1 MSKEQTTGSVEA
13 GRSVEAGARALT
25 EQESA
30 QHDNI
35 AQEASKSDARTRRRK
50 VILGL
55 IIFSVAF
62 GVRLLSWHDT
72 RQEVWKVQTVV
83 AEDYRRTARI
93 LREGGVG
100 AFLSRSSPLADPN
113 TLGHPPGY
121 SILMALLFTVSGE
134 SDAAIQIFQIV
145 CDALAAVLVFLIVAE
160 LLPESV
166 AVIAGLLVALS
177 PQFAWNSVLLL
188 PDSLSVAPILLAV
201 YCLARAY
208 RRPRLWLLIA
218 AGALVGLSCW
228 LRANAML
235 LAPFMTL
242 SIPFLFKRGMR
253 LRYAA
258 ALLGGA
264 LLIVAPLTIRNAIVF
279 GHFIPVSLGAGQTLL
294 EGISDYDEA
303 HRFGIPETDMGI
315 MKWEAE
321 VYGRPDYYGTLFNP
335 DGVKRE
341 RMRLAQGFK
350 VIGSHPVWFFG
361 VMAQRGA
368 SMLRLERVRLI
379 SREPPVTHSLALTN
393 ETAPIWSNTPE
404 RLLAGGTLAS
414 TQAQVSLMPYEG
426 TLQLTGDDSKY
437 GDQLISTPI
446 AIRQDTDYVLSF
458 PVKVEQGR
466 MIINITS
473 AASDSIPY
481 ASTIVEAVEA
491 KTPEE
496 QPIKTIQM
504 PFASGSNVDQL
515 RIRFANGASKPAP
528 PVVQIGTMRLFEL
541 GPSRYIWTRYP
552 RAIIRGVQRLFLT
565 AIMLPLAI
573 IGIVLLAR
581 ARQASA
587 LVILLIVP
595 AYYLCVQSATHTEYR
610 YVLAVHYF
618 LFSMSAVALS
628 WIGSALWWVL
638 PKRGFLRRFST

>member
-1 MSKEQTTGSVEA
+1 MSIEQTTGSVEA
-13 GRSVEAGARALT
+13 GARAST
-25 EQESA
+25 EHESA
-30 QHDNI
+30 QHDNNI
-35 AQEASKSDARTRRRK
+35 AQEAGESKRRARRRQA
-50 VILGL
+50 IIGL
-55 IIFSVAF
+55 IIFSVAL
-62 GVRLLSWHDT
+62 GVRFLSWHDT

-93 LREGGVG
+93 LREGGVR

-121 SILMALLFTVSGE
+121 SILMALLFSVFGE

-160 LLPESV
+160 LLPRSV
-166 AVIAGLLVALS
+166 ALIAGLLVALS

-188 PDSLSVAPILLAV
+188 PDSLSVVPILLAV

-208 RRPRLWLLIA
+208 RRHQLWLLIA
-218 AGALVGLSCW
+218 TGALVGLSCW

-264 LLIVAPLTIRNAIVF
+264 LLLIAPLTIRNAIVF

-294 EGISDYDEA
+294 EGISDYDSEK
-303 HRFGIPETDMGI
+303 RFGIPETDMGI

-335 DGVKRE
+335 DGIKRE
-341 RMRLAQGFK
+341 RMRLAQGLR

-361 VMAQRGA
+361 VMARRGA

-404 RLLAGGTLAS
+404 KLLAGGTLAS
-414 TQAQVSLMPYEG
+414 TQAQVSVMPYEG
-426 TLQLTGDDSKY
+426 TLRLTGDDSKY
-437 GDQLISTPI
+437 GDQFIYAPI
-446 AIRQDTDYVLSF
+446 AIRPNTDYVLSF

-466 MIINITS
+466 MIINVTS
-473 AASDSIPY
+473 AASDNNAY
-481 ASTIVEAVEA
+481 ASAIVETVEA

-496 QPIKTIQM
+496 QPTKTIQM
-504 PFASGSNVDQL
+504 LFASGSSVDQL

-528 PVVQIGTMRLFEL
+528 PVIQIGTMRLFEL

-552 RAIIRGVQRLFLT
+552 RTIVRGVQKLFLT

-573 IGIVLLAR
+573 IGLILLAR
-581 ARQASA
+581 ARKASA
-587 LVILLIVP
+587 LIILLIVP

-610 YVLAVHYF
+610 YVLVVHYF
-618 LFSMSAVALS
+618 LFSMSAAALS
-628 WIGSALWWVL
+628 WIGSALWRVL

>member
-13 GRSVEAGARALT
+13 GARALT
-25 EQESA
+25 EHESA
-30 QHDNI
+30 RHNNSTQ
-35 AQEASKSDARTRRRK
+35 AGRSKWRARRRQA
-50 VILGL
+50 IIGL
-55 IIFSVAF
+55 IIFSVAL

-93 LREGGVG
+93 LLEGGVG

-121 SILMALLFTVSGE
+121 SILMALLFTVTGE
-134 SDAAIQIFQIV
+134 SDTSIQFFQIV
-145 CDALAAVLVFLIVAE
+145 CDALAAVLVFLLVAE
-160 LLPESV
+160 LLPGSI
-166 AVIAGLLVALS
+166 ALIAGLLVALS

-188 PDSLSVAPILLAV
+188 PDSLSVAPLLLAV
-201 YCLARAY
+201 YCLARAV

-218 AGALVGLSCW
+218 TGALVGLSCW

-242 SIPFLFKRGMR
+242 SIPFLFKRGLR

-264 LLIVAPLTIRNAIVF
+264 LLLIAPLTIRNAIVF

-294 EGISDYDEA
+294 EGISDYDSEK
-303 HRFGIPETDMGI
+303 RFGIPETDMGI

-335 DGVKRE
+335 DGIKRE
-341 RMRLAQGFK
+341 RMRLAHGFK
-350 VIGSHPVWFFG
+350 VIASHPVWFFG
-361 VMAQRGA
+361 VMARRGA

-393 ETAPIWSNTPE
+393 EAAPVWSNTPE
-404 RLLAGGTLAS
+404 KLLAGGTLAS
-414 TQAQVSLMPYEG
+414 MQAQVSLMPYEG
-426 TLQLTGDDSKY
+426 TLRLTGDDSKY
-437 GDQLISTPI
+437 GDQFVYAPI
-446 AIRQDTDYVLSF
+446 AISQDTDYVLSF

-466 MIINITS
+466 MIINVAS
-473 AASDSIPY
+473 AASDTLY
-481 ASTIVEAVEA
+481 ASAIVETVEA

-496 QPIKTIQM
+496 QPIKMIQM
-504 PFASGSNVDQL
+504 PFASRSSVDQL

-528 PVVQIGTMRLFEL
+528 PVIQIGTMRLFEL

-552 RAIIRGVQRLFLT
+552 RIIVRGVQKLFLT

-573 IGIVLLAR
+573 IGLILLAR
-581 ARQASA
+581 ARKASA
-587 LVILLIVP
+587 LIILLIVP

-618 LFSMSAVALS
+618 LFSMSAAALS
-628 WIGSALWWVL
+628 WIGSALWQVILKLWSRL
-638 PKRGFLRRFST
+638 WNQRLI

>member
-1 MSKEQTTGSVEA
+1 MSREQTTGSVEA
-13 GRSVEAGARALT
+13 GARAFT
-25 EQESA
+25 AQESA
-30 QHDNI
+30 QHNNTE
-35 AQEASKSDARTRRRK
+35 QEASKSYMRARYRQA
-50 VILGL
+50 IIALM
-55 IIFSVAF
+55 IFSVAL

-93 LREGGVG
+93 LREGGVR

-121 SILMALLFTVSGE
+121 SILMALLFTVFGE
-134 SDAAIQIFQIV
+134 SDAAIQFFQLV

-160 LLPESV
+160 LLPRSV

-188 PDSLSVAPILLAV
+188 PDTLSVAPLLLAV

-208 RRPRLWLLIA
+208 RRHQLWLLIA
-218 AGALVGLSCW
+218 AGALIGLSCW

-242 SIPFLFKRGMR
+242 SIPFLFKRGVR
-253 LRYAA
+253 LRYSA

-264 LLIVAPLTIRNAIVF
+264 LLLIAPLTIRNAIVF

-294 EGISDYDEA
+294 EGISDYDDE

-321 VYGRPDYYGTLFNP
+321 MYGRPDYYGTLFNP

-341 RMRLAQGFK
+341 RMRLAQGLK
-350 VIGSHPVWFFG
+350 VIGSHPVWFLR
-361 VMAQRGA
+361 VMVQRGA

-379 SREPPVTHSLALTN
+379 SREPPVTHSLTLTN
-393 ETAPIWSNTPE
+393 ESAPVWSNTPE
-404 RLLAGGTLAS
+404 KILTGGTLTS
-414 TQAQVSLMPYEG
+414 TQAQVSLLPYEG
-426 TLQLTGDDSKY
+426 TLRLTGDDSKY
-437 GDQLISTPI
+437 GDQLVSEPI
-446 AIRQDTDYVLSF
+446 AIRPNTDYVLSF

-466 MIINITS
+466 MIINVTS
-473 AASDSIPY
+473 AASNTLY
-481 ASTIVEAVEA
+481 ASAIVETVEA

-496 QPIKTIQM
+496 QPIKTIRI

-528 PVVQIGTMRLFEL
+528 PIVQLGTMRLFEL

-552 RAIIRGVQRLFLT
+552 RFIIRGVQKLFLT
-565 AIMLPLAI
+565 AVMLPLAI
-573 IGIVLLAR
+573 IGIILLAR
-581 ARQASA
+581 ARESRTLA
-587 LVILLIVP
+587 ILLIVP

-618 LFSMSAVALS
+618 LFSMSAAALS
-628 WIGSALWWVL
+628 WIGGAFWRVL

>member
-1 MSKEQTTGSVEA
+1 MSIDQTTGSVEA
-13 GRSVEAGARALT
+13 GASGSTEHEAAD
-25 EQESA
+25 SYS
-30 QHDNI
+30 
-35 AQEASKSDARTRRRK
+35 AQEASSRKAHARRRQT
-50 VILGL
+50 IIIGL
-55 IIFSVAF
+55 IVFSVAL

-121 SILMALLFTVSGE
+121 SILMALLFGVFGE
-134 SDAAIQIFQIV
+134 SDARIQFFQIV
-145 CDALAAVLVFLIVAE
+145 CDALAAVIVFLIVFE
-160 LLPESV
+160 LSLPRSV
-166 AVIAGLLVALS
+166 GIIAALLVALS

-188 PDSLSVAPILLAV
+188 PDSLSVVPILLAI
-201 YCLARAY
+201 YCIARAY
-208 RRPRLWLLIA
+208 RRPRLLWLIA

-242 SIPFLFKRGMR
+242 VVPFLFERRLR
-253 LRYAA
+253 LRYGA

-264 LLIVAPLTIRNAIVF
+264 IMVIAPLTIRNAIVF
-279 GHFIPVSLGAGQTLL
+279 GHFIPVSLGAGQTML
-294 EGISDYDEA
+294 EGISDYDTEK
-303 HRFGIPETDMGI
+303 RFGIPETDMGI

-321 VYGRPDYYGTLFNP
+321 MYGRPDYYGTLFSP

-341 RMRLAQGFK
+341 RMRMAQAFK
-350 VIGSHPVWFFG
+350 VIGSHPAWFLG
-361 VMAQRGA
+361 VMARRGA

-379 SREPPVTHSLALTN
+379 SPQPPLTRSLALINAST
-393 ETAPIWSNTPE
+393 PIWSRTPE
-404 RLLAGGTLAS
+404 ELLAGGALAS
-414 TQAQVSLMPYEG
+414 TQAQVTFAPYEG
-426 TLQLTGDDSKY
+426 TIRLAGDDSKY
-437 GDQLISTPI
+437 GDQFVSGPI
-446 AIRQDTDYVLSF
+446 VIGADTDYVLSL

-466 MIINITS
+466 MSINV
-473 AASDSIPY
+473 ASDARRNTPY
-481 ASTIVEAVEA
+481 ASAIVETVEA

-496 QPIKTIQM
+496 QPVRVILL
-504 PFASGSNVDQL
+504 PFVSSSAADQV

-528 PVVQIGTMRLFEL
+528 PVVQIGTAKLFEL
-541 GPSRYIWTRYP
+541 GPASYVWTRYP
-552 RAIIRGVQRLFLT
+552 RALMRALQKLFLT

-573 IGIVLLAR
+573 TGLILLAK
-581 ARQASA
+581 ARQWRT
-587 LVILLIVP
+587 LVILLIIP
-595 AYYLCVQSATHTEYR
+595 AYYVCVQSATHTEYR

-618 LFSMSAVALS
+618 LFIMSAAALS
-628 WIGSALWWVL
+628 WIGSALWKIT

>member
-1 MSKEQTTGSVEA
+1 IVFL
-13 GRSVEAGARALT
+13 VAL
-25 EQESA
+25 
-30 QHDNI
+30 
-35 AQEASKSDARTRRRK
+35 
-50 VILGL
+50 
-55 IIFSVAF
+55 
-62 GVRLLSWHDT
+62 GVRLLSWQDT
-72 RQEVWKVQTVV
+72 RHEVWKVQTVV

-93 LREGGVG
+93 LQEGGLR

-134 SDAAIQIFQIV
+134 SDAAIQFFQIV
-145 CDALAAVLVFLIVAE
+145 CDALAAVLVFLILAE
-160 LLPESV
+160 LLPGSV
-166 AVIAGLLVALS
+166 AMIAGLLVALS

-208 RRPRLWLLIA
+208 KRPRLWLLIA

-235 LAPFMTL
+235 LAPFMAL

-264 LLIVAPLTIRNAIVF
+264 LLVLAPLTIRNAIVF

-294 EGISDYDEA
+294 EGISDYDDA
-303 HRFGIPETDMGI
+303 RRFGIPETDMGI

-321 VYGRPDYYGTLFNP
+321 MYGRPDYYGTLFNP

-393 ETAPIWSNTPE
+393 ETAPAWSNTPE
-404 RLLAGGTLAS
+404 KLLAGGTLAS
-414 TQAQVSLMPYEG
+414 TQAQVSLVPYEG
-426 TLQLTGDDSKY
+426 TLRLTGDDSKY
-437 GDQLISTPI
+437 GDQFVSTPI
-446 AIRQDTDYVLSF
+446 AISQDTDYVLSL

-466 MIINITS
+466 MIINVTS
-473 AASDSIPY
+473 AASNTLY
-481 ASTIVEAVEA
+481 ASAIIEAVEA

-515 RIRFANGASKPAP
+515 RIRLANGASKPAP

-541 GPSRYIWTRYP
+541 GPSRYVWTRYP
-552 RAIIRGVQRLFLT
+552 RALIRGVQKLFLT

-573 IGIVLLAR
+573 IGIILLAR
-581 ARQASA
+581 ARKTSA

-595 AYYLCVQSATHTEYR
+595 AYYLCVQSAMHTEYR

-618 LFSMSAVALS
+618 LFSMSAAALS
-628 WIGSALWWVL
+628 WIGSALWRVL